1 MRYNT
6 CIDTKTGNTMTK
18 TEMIDFIVETA
29 VEAMDIDELIAYAK
43 DMMTEDLAKQSKST
57 IKDQYEYMTN

>member
-1 MRYNT
+1 
-6 CIDTKTGNTMTK
+6 MTK

-43 DMMTEDLAKQSKST
+43 DMMAEDLAKQSKST